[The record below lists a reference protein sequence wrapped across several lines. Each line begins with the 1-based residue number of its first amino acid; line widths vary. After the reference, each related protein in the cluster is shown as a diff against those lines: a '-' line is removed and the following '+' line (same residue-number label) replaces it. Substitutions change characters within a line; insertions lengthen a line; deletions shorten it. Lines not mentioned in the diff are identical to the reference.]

1 VSLAPRLL
9 VPLSKPI
16 TVVVVEPHPVVREG
30 LPLLL
35 KDEGLLVVA
44 GASHPEVAEPLIARH
59 DPDVVL
65 LAGGRERDGAADLV
79 RRLVRRGARATVVL
93 YVDGKEADSV
103 QEALRAGAAGVVST
117 RRPVAQ
123 IARALRA
130 AAVGRTWFD
139 EPDWVEAPLTPAAED
154 SLQRSDGLS
163 GTEKRVLAL
172 VAAGAST
179 EDIAGG
185 LGMSPHTV
193 RTHVRNL
200 LRKLD
205 AQSRAHAVAIAMREA
220 AIDMSEA
227 STGHPPSPG

>member
-1 VSLAPRLL
+1 
-9 VPLSKPI
+9 VPPFEPT
-16 TVVVVEPHPVVREG
+16 TVVVVEPHPIVREG

-44 GASHPEVAEPLIARH
+44 CAADPASAEGLIAHH

-65 LAGGRERDGAADLV
+65 VADGREREAGADLV
-79 RRLVRRGARATVVL
+79 GRLLRRGARAAVVL

-103 QEALRAGAAGVVST
+103 QQALRGGAAGVVST
-117 RRPVAQ
+117 LRPVAQ

-130 AAVGRTWFD
+130 AAAGRTWFD
-139 EPDWVEAPLTPAAED
+139 ESDWAEAPLTPEAED
-154 SLQRSDGLS
+154 SIQRSDGLS

-172 VAAGAST
+172 VAAGFST
-179 EDIAGG
+179 EDIAAS
-185 LGMSPHTV
+185 LGVSPHTV

-205 AQSRAHAVAIAMREA
+205 AQSRAHAVAIAIREE
-220 AIDMSEA
+220 AIDVGRS
-227 STGHPPSPG
+227 S

>member
-1 VSLAPRLL
+1 
-9 VPLSKPI
+9 VPPPEPI
-16 TVVVVEPHPVVREG
+16 TVVVVVPHPIVREG

-35 KDEGLLVVA
+35 KEEGLLVV
-44 GASHPEVAEPLIARH
+44 GCASDPEAAEPVIVHH

-65 LAGGRERDGAADLV
+65 VADGREREAGADLV
-79 RRLVRRGARATVVL
+79 GRLLRRGARAAVVL

-103 QEALRAGAAGVVST
+103 QQALRAGAAGVVST
-117 RRPVAQ
+117 MRPVAQ

-130 AAVGRTWFD
+130 AAAGRTWFD
-139 EPDWVEAPLTPAAED
+139 ESDWAQAPLTPEAED
-154 SLQRSDGLS
+154 SMQRSDGLS

-172 VAAGAST
+172 VAAGVST

-185 LGMSPHTV
+185 LGVSPHTV

-205 AQSRAHAVAIAMREA
+205 AQSRAHAVAIAMREE
-220 AIDMSEA
+220 AIDVDDTS
-227 STGHPPSPG
+227 

>member
-1 VSLAPRLL
+1 M
-9 VPLSKPI
+9 VPPPEPI
-16 TVVVVEPHPVVREG
+16 TVVVVVPHPVVREG

-35 KDEGLLVVA
+35 KEEGLLVVGCA
-44 GASHPEVAEPLIARH
+44 PDPEAAEPVIAHH

-65 LAGGRERDGAADLV
+65 VADGREGEAGADLV
-79 RRLVRRGARATVVL
+79 GRLLRRGARVAVVL

-103 QEALRAGAAGVVST
+103 QQALRAGAAGVVST
-117 RRPVAQ
+117 MRPVAQ

-130 AAVGRTWFD
+130 AAGGRTWFD
-139 EPDWVEAPLTPAAED
+139 ESDWAEAPLTPEAED
-154 SLQRSDGLS
+154 SVQRSDGLS

-172 VAAGAST
+172 VAAGVST

-185 LGMSPHTV
+185 LGVSPHTV

-205 AQSRAHAVAIAMREA
+205 AQSRAHAVAIAMREE
-220 AIDMSEA
+220 AIDVGDMS
-227 STGHPPSPG
+227 